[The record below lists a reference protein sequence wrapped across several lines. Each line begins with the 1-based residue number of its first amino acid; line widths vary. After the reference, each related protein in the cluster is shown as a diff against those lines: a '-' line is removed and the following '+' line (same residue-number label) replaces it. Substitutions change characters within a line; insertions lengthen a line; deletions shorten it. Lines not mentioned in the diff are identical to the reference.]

1 MKIDSVAFE
10 CEPLSYPPLLR
21 VTMQGRPLRILLDFD
36 RYYDDD
42 DRVEL
47 AEEAKAEDY
56 SLLLISMPKI
66 EQDTEFTPDRLQSAL
81 QDNDRTERCSGFAP
95 GAWNRQP
102 VPDFIWK
109 I

>member
-1 MKIDSVAFE
+1 
-10 CEPLSYPPLLR
+10 
-21 VTMQGRPLRILLDFD
+21 MQGTPLRILLDFD

-66 EQDTEFTPDRLQSAL
+66 DQDTELPRIGFKAHFKITTVPNGSSA
-81 QDNDRTERCSGFAP
+81 
-95 GAWNRQP
+95 
-102 VPDFIWK
+102 V
-109 I
+109 